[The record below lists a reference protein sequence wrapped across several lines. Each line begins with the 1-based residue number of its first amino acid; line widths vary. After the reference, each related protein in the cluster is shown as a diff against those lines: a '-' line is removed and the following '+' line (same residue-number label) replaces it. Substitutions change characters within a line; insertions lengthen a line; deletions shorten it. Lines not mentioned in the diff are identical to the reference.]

1 VPERPAAPP
10 PRLGILR
17 LIAVFKFAKALLV
30 IATGMGLWSFY
41 NPTFATA
48 LYRLMRRLPYAFEQR
63 LLREALAFLSGM
75 SPGRIQII
83 ATATFAYSTL
93 FLIEGVGLWRG
104 RHWGEVL
111 TVAATSSLVPIEVF
125 EIIRHASLVKILVLV
140 LNLAIVVYL
149 LACLHRDRSRA
160 RLAPRGQTD

>member
-1 VPERPAAPP
+1 VPERPVAPP
-10 PRLGILR
+10 PQLGILR

-30 IATGMGLWSFY
+30 IATGLGLWSFY

-48 LYRLMRRLPYAFEQR
+48 LYRLMRRLPYTFEQR

-75 SPGRIQII
+75 SPARIQII
-83 ATATFAYSTL
+83 ATATFAYAAL

-111 TVAATSSLVPIEVF
+111 TVAATSSLVPIEVY
-125 EIIRHASLVKILVLV
+125 EIARHVTAVKILVLV
-140 LNLAIVVYL
+140 LNLAIVAYL
-149 LACLHRDRSRA
+149 IA
-160 RLAPRGQTD
+160 RLRRERGGKHLAPRVRTD